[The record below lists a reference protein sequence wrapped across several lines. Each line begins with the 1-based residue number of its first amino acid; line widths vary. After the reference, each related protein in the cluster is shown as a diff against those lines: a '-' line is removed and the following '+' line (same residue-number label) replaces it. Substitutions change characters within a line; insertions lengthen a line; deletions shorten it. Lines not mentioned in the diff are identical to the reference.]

1 MSLYNLK
8 YKLSV
13 QFNEQL
19 KNQNTEIV
27 KVKKIK
33 EELSKK
39 NHKNSKTQMEKFSVC
54 VLLSKIMLTQLIQ
67 PFYYI

>member
-39 NHKNSKTQMEKFSVC
+39 NHKNSKTQIEKFSVC
-54 VLLSKIMLTQLIQ
+54 VLLFKIMLTQLIQ

>member
-1 MSLYNLK
+1 MSLYKLK

-19 KNQNTEIV
+19 KNKNAEIV

-33 EELSKK
+33 EELSNMYK
-39 NHKNSKTQMEKFSVC
+39 E
-54 VLLSKIMLTQLIQ
+54 
-67 PFYYI
+67 P

>member
-54 VLLSKIMLTQLIQ
+54 VLLLKIMLTQLIQ

>member
-67 PFYYI
+67 PFY

>member
-39 NHKNSKTQMEKFSVC
+39 NHKNSKTQMGKFSIC
-54 VLLSKIMLTQLIQ
+54 VLLFKIMMTQLIQ
-67 PFYYI
+67 LFYYI